1 MLVNKKNEKEIKQ
14 VISLLEQALDKLEF
28 VEITGSEYE
37 TLCNT
42 INVFE
47 NKLPTNNTKQ
57 SEQYDKAKKYRQL
70 EFDFKPIETKEIKV
84 NTKRLQH
91 LDLVK

>member
-1 MLVNKKNEKEIKQ
+1 MTDKKHEKEIKQ

-47 NKLPTNNTKQ
+47 NKLPTNHTKQ
-57 SEQYDKAKKYRQL
+57 SEQYDKTKKYRQL
-70 EFDFKPIETKEIKV
+70 EFPF
-84 NTKRLQH
+84 N
-91 LDLVK
+91 

>member
-1 MLVNKKNEKEIKQ
+1 MLVNKKHEKEIKQ

-47 NKLPTNNTKQ
+47 NKLPTNHTKQ
-57 SEQYDKAKKYRQL
+57 SEQYDKTKKYRQL
-70 EFDFKPIETKEIKV
+70 EFPF
-84 NTKRLQH
+84 N
-91 LDLVK
+91 

>member
-1 MLVNKKNEKEIKQ
+1 MLVNKKHEKEIKQ

-47 NKLPTNNTKQ
+47 NKLPTNHTKQ
-57 SEQYDKAKKYRQL
+57 SEQYDKTKKYRQL
-70 EFDFKPIETKEIKV
+70 EFDFK
-84 NTKRLQH
+84 
-91 LDLVK
+91 